1 MAIFKYQGN
10 ISIAKNSNIYGN
22 LNIGNTGGTGCSI
35 NLISL
40 NNSFNFPIDISNEPS
55 PYIIQSVDGFQ
66 GIIIQNI
73 DNVNDVEI
81 KLPLAS
87 SNGQSLYIS
96 YIKGPSAGNI
106 KISGSLLDPLNPQN
120 IELSESGDVI
130 RLLGLSTY
138 WALLN
143 YSAVSFLNGSNVSS
157 IKII

>member
-96 YIKGPSAGNI
+96 YIKGPSAGI
-106 KISGSLLDPLNPQN
+106 
-120 IELSESGDVI
+120 
-130 RLLGLSTY
+130 
-138 WALLN
+138 
-143 YSAVSFLNGSNVSS
+143 
-157 IKII
+157 